1 MTMAKKIL
9 ITGGTGTVGMHL
21 SKQLAQAG
29 HEVTHLSRSPAKG
42 DQFPTF
48 KWDIKKGLIDEKAFD
63 GLLHIVHLA
72 GAGVA
77 DERWTDARKK
87 VILKSRVDSAE
98 LLRDYVKRLDVKLES
113 YVSAS
118 AIGIYGNTGE
128 RLVDEQSKRGHGF
141 LADVVEEWEASADA
155 FADLTKVA
163 KVRIGVV
170 LSSTG
175 GALEAMAKPVKL
187 YAGAPLGSGN
197 QYMSW
202 IHQDDL
208 VAIFKHVI
216 DQNLVGIYNAVA
228 PNPVTN
234 ATLTKAIAAALN
246 KPLILPN
253 VPAFAMKLMLGE
265 MAQMVLDGTKVSS
278 AKIESTGFK
287 FKFVDEKMAVRDLL
301 H

>member
-1 MTMAKKIL
+1 MAQKIL

-21 SKQLAQAG
+21 SNRLREAG
-29 HEVTHLSRSPAKG
+29 HEIVHLSRNPSKKAH
-42 DQFPTF
+42 FPTF
-48 KWDIKKGLIDEKAFD
+48 EWDIKKSFIDEKAFS
-63 GLLHIVHLA
+63 GITHIVHLA

-77 DERWTDARKK
+77 DERWTDERKK

-98 LLRDYVKRLDVKLES
+98 LLYQYIKKLDIHLES

-118 AIGIYGNTGE
+118 AIGIYGDTGND
-128 RLVDEQSKRGHGF
+128 LVDEESARGSGF
-141 LADVVEEWEASADA
+141 LADVVEKWEASADT
-155 FADLTKVA
+155 FSDITRVA

-187 YAGAPLGSGN
+187 YAGAPLGSGK

-208 VAIFKHVI
+208 VEIFKHVI
-216 DQNLVGIYNAVA
+216 EEKLAGVYNAVA
-228 PNPVTN
+228 PNPVSN
-234 ATLTKAIAAALN
+234 ATLTKSIASALN

-253 VPAFAMKLMLGE
+253 VPAFAMRLMLGE
-265 MAQMVLDGTKVSS
+265 MAQMVLDGARVSS
-278 AKIESTGFK
+278 SKVESTGFK
-287 FKFVDEKMAVRDLL
+287 FKFENDKEAVNDLL